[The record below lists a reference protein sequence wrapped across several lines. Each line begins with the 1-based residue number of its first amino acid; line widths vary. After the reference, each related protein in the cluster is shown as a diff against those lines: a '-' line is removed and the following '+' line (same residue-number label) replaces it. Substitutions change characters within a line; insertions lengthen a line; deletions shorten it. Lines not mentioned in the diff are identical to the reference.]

1 MTLVKRHALPAL
13 LLALACNRG
22 FEPQY
27 RVTDLRILAVR
38 ADVVGSADPTTG
50 VTTADPYAG
59 QTVQLEALVVNP
71 QGRTGLT
78 VTWYAC
84 APTTGGSLPPCLDP
98 TVLSDP
104 SALSVPGSG
113 AFVIGTGAQPTAI
126 PLSNPPLPQ
135 PVLDAFAAAMQQAR
149 NQALLQP
156 TYQCRI
162 YVEIPVVVVAAAEGH
177 EEVAVKLVRLVQAP
191 ADATP
196 PYDGY
201 VVNQNPLVGDAYRA
215 PTDAD
220 ACTGG
225 TSIDPPDPSTAF
237 PEGRTTLCARASDGS
252 PPQTYYLCADDGART
267 PYAENYG
274 WQWYVSDG
282 EFPDVGGLGNAEGT
296 SLDFT
301 RPAGAF
307 TMWLILRDGRG
318 GDSWNEYDCDAAPA
332 GCIVRTLP

>member
-1 MTLVKRHALPAL
+1 VRRRALPAL
-13 LLALACNRG
+13 FFALACNRG
-22 FEPQY
+22 FQLQY

-38 ADVVGSADPTTG
+38 AEIVGSADPITG

-71 QGRTGLT
+71 LGRTGLT

-84 APTTGGSLPPCLDP
+84 APTTDGSLPPCLDP

-104 SALSVPGSG
+104 AALSAPGSG
-113 AFVIGTGAQPTAI
+113 AFIIGSGETPTAI
-126 PLSNPPLPQ
+126 PLSSPPLPQ
-135 PVLDAFAAAMQQAR
+135 PVLGAFAAALQQAR

-162 YVEIPVVVVAAAEGH
+162 YVEIPVVVIAEAEGH
-177 EEVAVKLVRLVQAP
+177 REVALKLVRLVQDP

-201 VVNQNPLVGDAYRA
+201 VVNQNPLVDDAYRA
-215 PTDAD
+215 PVDAD

-225 TSIDPPDPSTAF
+225 TSIDPPAAYPS
-237 PEGRTTLCARASDGS
+237 GRTTLCARASAAS
-252 PPQTYYLCADDGART
+252 PPQTYYLCADDGTRT

-296 SLDFT
+296 SLDFI
-301 RPAGAF
+301 RPAGEF

-318 GDSWNEYDCDAAPA
+318 GVSWKTIAVAPA
-332 GCIVRTLP
+332 Q